1 MRALVI
7 LLTALIVTPGL
18 AQIPF
23 TPATPAMSP
32 PSPALVPPTPA
43 LVPPT
48 INPVSAATNAT
59 LAALSESLA
68 SLQTNIE
75 QTLPILINF
84 NDSFDFVSIMSG
96 GAVSTAGNPNPPGN
110 FAVNSGVNFATNF
123 GVNFAVPTGP
133 GLFNNRPNTAGQ
145 SSASTAQGV
154 ATLPVT
160 RDVLRALLVLQ
171 SDMQR
176 MLPVLN
182 ALNGGSTN
190 LPGGFA
196 ALFSTPATS
205 P

>member
-7 LLTALIVTPGL
+7 LLTVLIITPGW

-23 TPATPAMSP
+23 TPATPVMSPPSPAIVP
-32 PSPALVPPTPA
+32 PSPALVPPT
-43 LVPPT
+43 
-48 INPVSAATNAT
+48 INPAAAATNAT

-68 SLQTNIE
+68 VLQTNLE

-84 NDSFDFVSIMSG
+84 NDSFDFVSIISG

-133 GLFNNRPNTAGQ
+133 GLFNNRLNTAQ
-145 SSASTAQGV
+145 TSAQGV
-154 ATLPVT
+154 ATVPVT

-196 ALFSTPATS
+196 ALFSTPGTS